1 MAAKE
6 KEKKNKK
13 ISKMT
18 LSEIEEAIRKATES
32 MNGSTALYIQHLKQ
46 RKEELLAKNT

>member
-1 MAAKE
+1 MSEE

-18 LSEIEEAIRKATES
+18 LSEIETAIKKATET
-32 MNGSTALYIQHLKQ
+32 MNGSTALYVKHLNQ
-46 RKEELLAKNT
+46 RKAELEAGKA